1 MPLQRTN
8 YDGLPPPAGPYV
20 HGVRHGNTLYLSGFT
35 AYGTPAQSQGMK
47 EQVVSIFD
55 QISTAAEQEGTS
67 LENLIKVTLFV
78 PDMSLIQELRSALE
92 KVYKDN
98 KPASSLLE
106 VNALFE
112 PDLKLEVETIFAI
125 P

>member
-1 MPLQRTN
+1 MPLKRTN
-8 YDGLPPPAGPYV
+8 YEGLPPPAGQYV

-35 AYGTPAQSQGMK
+35 AYGTAAQSQGMK
-47 EQVVSIFD
+47 EQVESIFE
-55 QISTAAEQEGTS
+55 QITLAADQEGTS

-78 PDMSLIQELRSALE
+78 PDMSLLAELRSALAPIF
-92 KVYKDN
+92 KDN